1 MKHNTCNNHK
11 KGDRVRCNNWKIC
24 TSIGCRHKHKHFF
37 HGDCLDSCDEPGYV
51 DCEVVNVRKK
61 NSGNKIRE
69 NNKTIQYR
77 YVSDLDT
84 KYSFS
89 GGS

>member
-1 MKHNTCNNHK
+1 MIKQK
-11 KGDRVRCNNWKIC
+11 KRARCNNWREC
-24 TSIGCRHKHKHFF
+24 TSVHCKHKHKHFV
-37 HGDCLDSCDEPGYV
+37 GSDCLEECDEPGYV

-84 KYSFS
+84 KYSFP